1 MYHPYRVRGA
11 KRLPRE
17 PSTPPERVFPERVF
31 QDTAYCVNA
40 ARPRPKVPKGDGLVF
55 EYAEPTRDRQCGNRG
70 SVLALVNAVWEQCFG
85 MTMTDDEI
93 STSVLVVLYR
103 SSENPHRV
111 RTFRKNHHDS
121 THLEQ
126 KEALSA
132 ARYIVHQDQATG
144 TRTANVMG
152 VASSSEGQGHGTR
165 LLQYLR
171 EHLDS
176 QKIEFM
182 KVDITR
188 PIITAPKAIEKFMTD
203 PVEQKFWGK
212 ELPTENEAKTSS
224 IQSTARTQRVK
235 RQLGF
240 YKKCG
245 FLYQITPNEN
255 GHSTEFGET
264 DPAFS
269 FSLVATTKDGATVSN
284 PRLKTW
290 DDDTQL
296 LANCDAA

>member
-1 MYHPYRVRGA
+1 MSKAYSVRGE
-11 KRLPRE
+11 KRLPPE
-17 PSTPPERVFPERVF
+17 PSTLPERVFKH
-31 QDTAYCVNA
+31 TAYCVNA
-40 ARPRPKVPKGDGLVF
+40 ALPRRKFLKDPWDGLVF
-55 EYAEPTRDRQCGNRG
+55 EYAEPTRDRQYENRK
-70 SVLALVNAVWEQCFG
+70 SVLALVNAVWKKCFD
-85 MTMTDDEI
+85 MTMTDDKI

-103 SSENPHRV
+103 CIEKINQYLV
-111 RTFRKNHHDS
+111 RTYRKNQHDS

-152 VASSSEGQGHGTR
+152 VASSSERQGHGTC

-171 EHLDS
+171 EHLCD
-176 QKIEFM
+176 QNIEFM

-188 PIITAPKAIEKFMTD
+188 SIITAPKAIDRFMTD
-203 PVEQKFWGK
+203 PVEPKLWGK
-212 ELPTENEAKTSS
+212 EQPTENEAKTSS
-224 IQSTARTQRVK
+224 IQSTARTERVN

-245 FLYQITPNEN
+245 FQYQITPNEN
-255 GHSTEFGET
+255 GHCTEFGET

-269 FSLVATTKDGATVSN
+269 FSLVATTKDGAAVSN

-290 DDDTQL
+290 DNDTQL